1 MKNDSLLEPLVLGCL
16 PFGSVVDPFE
26 SHKILESAW
35 HQGIK
40 NFDVATLYGNGFAT
54 EILRKT
60 FSGQAEVPNYWVS
73 VGLEKVPDPNGIFSV
88 TVMKLSKQNVFKMVN
103 IMLEKLSAEKIEVL
117 NIHGPDETT
126 PIGETLEA
134 LLELRQA
141 GKISKISISNFIPS
155 ELDDILKYESSSG
168 IGFDIFQFHGN
179 LLEQRLIN
187 EFEAT
192 LRVLSKK
199 IYCYRPIARGLLG
212 RGYSRVNPRPIDS
225 RSTRGWR
232 LNSYLNDDLLCVLEV
247 LTSLACK
254 YEISEVEIALY
265 WLLQERKIDGT
276 IIGVRTIDQLNGII
290 DSSSFM
296 PTKDF
301 LNDLGELIESNQFNS
316 ISNSLPL
323 EYFEK

>member
-26 SHKILESAW
+26 SQKILESAW

-155 ELDDILKYESSSG
+155 ELDNILKYESSSG

-254 YEISEVEIALY
+254 HEISEVEIALY

>member
-26 SHKILESAW
+26 SQKILESAW
-35 HQGIK
+35 RQGIK
-40 NFDVATLYGNGFAT
+40 NFDVATLYGNGFAAD
-54 EILRKT
+54 ILRKT

-73 VGLEKVPDPNGIFSV
+73 VGLEKFPDPNGIFSV

-103 IMLEKLSAEKIEVL
+103 IMLEKLSTDKIEVL
-117 NIHGPDETT
+117 NIHGPDKTT
-126 PIGETLEA
+126 PIGETLDA
-134 LLELRQA
+134 LLELREA

-155 ELDDILKYESSSG
+155 ELDDILKYENSSG
-168 IGFDIFQFHGN
+168 VGFDIFQFHGN

-192 LRVLSKK
+192 LRALSKK

-212 RGYSRVNPRPIDS
+212 RGYSRVNPRPINS

-232 LNSYLNDDLLCVLEV
+232 LNSYLNYDLLSVLEV
-247 LTSLACK
+247 ITSLAYK
-254 YEISEVEIALY
+254 HEISEVEIALY

-276 IIGVRTIDQLNGII
+276 IIGVRTIEQLNGVI
-290 DSSSFM
+290 DSSSFI

-301 LNDLGELIESNQFNS
+301 LNDLGELIESSEFNS